1 MKIRKFLFRLVL
13 LALLIYVLWAGWQVV
28 RFHRYESPAPALSTA
43 ASSGPSLYEVEGA
56 YHMHSRYSDGRKT
69 VDQIAKVA
77 AGAGLDFI
85 VLTDHGRPNFAALDA
100 QGKKEGVLVLAGS
113 EISSNRGHLVA
124 LGFDRPDNSFSFS
137 SDAEIAAREISE
149 RGGFS
154 VVAHPYSKI
163 RWSWGD
169 IFDYSGLEII
179 DADSMIKSHIVRSL
193 PYYPLLLIKPTL
205 ALLKMIVPPDQ
216 TLRKWDQLLAR
227 GPANGYFSADAH
239 LLYSAIFPVFH
250 LHVLLDRPP
259 DADFAAARRQI
270 FDALK
275 SGRFYS
281 AVDGAAAA
289 RGFRTSLEGGSLRV
303 SAPFSFAHETV
314 IIHDGKAIL
323 RINSWDK
330 APWKEGRERSD
341 RWEET
346 PTKGFLPRVTRR
358 TSENELIVPLSA
370 PGAYRV
376 EVYLRERTPL
386 NPGVPWIISNPVYVK
401 GRAFG
406 SPLARGLYPRAS
418 TAEVDPRAKPGA
430 PAAVERNNR

>member
-1 MKIRKFLFRLVL
+1 MTLKRIIGRVIL
-13 LALLIYVLWAGWQVV
+13 LALLIYVLWAGWEVV
-28 RFHRYESPAPALSTA
+28 RFHRYVTPAPADSTALALSAA
-43 ASSGPSLYEVEGA
+43 ASSGPSFYELEGA

-69 VDQIAKVA
+69 VDQIARAA

-100 QGKKEGVLVLAGS
+100 QGRKEGVLVLAGS

-124 LGFDRPDNSFSFS
+124 LGFDRPDNSFS

-154 VVAHPYSKI
+154 VIAHPYSKI

-169 IFDYSGLEII
+169 NFDYSGLEII
-179 DADSMIKSHIVRSL
+179 DADSMIKGHIVRSL
-193 PYYPLLLIKPTL
+193 PYYPLLLVKPTL

-216 TLRKWDQLLAR
+216 ALRKWDRLLAR
-227 GPANGYFSADAH
+227 GPVTGYFSTDAH
-239 LLYSAIFPVFH
+239 LFYGAIFPLFH

-275 SGRFYS
+275 GGRFYS

-314 IIHDGKAIL
+314 IIQDGQEI
-323 RINSWDK
+323 
-330 APWKEGRERSD
+330 
-341 RWEET
+341 
-346 PTKGFLPRVTRR
+346 RR
-358 TSENELIVPLSA
+358 TGENELTLPLSA

-386 NPGVPWIISNPVYVK
+386 NPGVPWIISNPVY
-401 GRAFG
+401 
-406 SPLARGLYPRAS
+406 Y
-418 TAEVDPRAKPGA
+418 
-430 PAAVERNNR
+430 